1 MSVSPSLTIQGIEV
15 PPLLYGTAWKEDATA
30 GLVEAA
36 ISAGFRGIDTANQR
50 KHYDEAAVGEG
61 IARSGVAR
69 DQLFLQ
75 TKFTY
80 AEGQDARLPFDP
92 HAGYDEQVRQSFES
106 SLERLRTDRIDS
118 FVLHGPR
125 TRRGL
130 SAGDR
135 DVWRAM
141 EQLHRDGKV
150 RMIGVSNMAAD
161 QLAVLADFATIP
173 PAFVQNRCFARSGW
187 DREVRAVCRT
197 HGIAYQ
203 GFSLLTANRAELSSG
218 VIRQAAFHHG
228 KTVPQVVF
236 RFALQTDMIPLTG
249 TTDPRHMRED
259 LDIFDFEL
267 TDEEIGAIET
277 VSG

>member
-1 MSVSPSLTIQGIEV
+1 MSVPPGFTIQGVEV
-15 PPLLYGTAWKEDATA
+15 PPLFYGTAWKEDATA

-36 ISAGFRGIDTANQR
+36 IGAGFRGIDTANQR
-50 KHYDEAAVGEG
+50 KHYDEAGVGEG

-69 DQLFLQ
+69 DALFLQ

-92 HAGYDEQVRQSFES
+92 RADYAEQVRQSFES
-106 SLERLRTDRIDS
+106 SLGHLRTDRIDS

-135 DVWRAM
+135 EVWHAM
-141 EQLHRDGKV
+141 ERLHRDGKV
-150 RMIGVSNMAAD
+150 RLIGVSNMAAD
-161 QLAVLADFATIP
+161 QVAVLTDLAAVP
-173 PAFVQNRCFARSGW
+173 PAFVQNRCFARAGW
-187 DREVRAVCRT
+187 DREVREVCRV

-203 GFSLLTANRAELSSG
+203 GFSLLTANRAELASRT
-218 VIRQAAFHHG
+218 VRQIAFHYG
-228 KTVPQVVF
+228 KTVTQVIF
-236 RFALQTDMIPLTG
+236 RFALQLEMISLTG
-249 TTDPRHMRED
+249 TADPRHMRED

-267 TDEEIGAIET
+267 SDEEVAAIER